1 MWNGK
6 TKLPHLGVVT
16 MVVLTQNC
24 HSYGSKIRHFLMIS
38 VALFD
43 KNYRGSQKTDRSIS
57 ENRSI
62 AHKRT
67 DRSILKKR
75 SIIFG
80 KTIDRFFRRNMDNM
94 SILP

>member
-24 HSYGSKIRHFLMIS
+24 HSYGSKIRLFLMIS

-67 DRSILKKR
+67 DRSILKNR

-94 SILP
+94 SILL